1 MASLKPHPPFNVLLV
16 TDRDRLGREQVET
29 SYLLK
34 TLLQAGVRVFECGE
48 GDGRE
53 ITLSSPTDK
62 VLLAVTSFAAEL
74 EREQARV
81 RTRAALEH
89 RARAG
94 RLTGGRILAYEPVR
108 TADGHATRAIV
119 EAEADVVVRR
129 IFALA
134 RDGYGVKRIAATLNG
149 DAAPAPRKAGRVA
162 GWAPSTV
169 RGVLPHELHR
179 GTLIWSRHA
188 QGGRLGAAPALA
200 ARRVRGGARG
210 HPRVAHRG

>member
-1 MASLKPHPPFNVLLV
+1 VLLV

-34 TLLQAGVRVFECGE
+34 TFLQVGVRVFECQ

-53 ITLSSPTDK
+53 ITLSTPADK
-62 VLLAVTSFAAEL
+62 GLLAVTSFAAEL

-119 EAEADVVVRR
+119 EAEADVVRR

-134 RDGYGVKRIAATLNG
+134 RDGYGVKRIAATLNR

-169 RGVLPHELHR
+169 RGRAPQRAL
-179 GTLIWSRHA
+179 SRHSNLEPHA
-188 QGGRLGAAPALA
+188 QAGRLGAAPALA